1 MSDILVFLAIGF
13 FAALFFLNFYFRAKI
28 MKIYKKLINNRI
40 EFDISHIF
48 SKSKMEAEIL
58 PRYPAFRDDILSFS
72 GHIKKSLAIAAILV
86 VMITVIGII
95 LKSI

>member
-1 MSDILVFLAIGF
+1 MTDILVFLAIGF

-48 SKSKMEAEIL
+48 SRSKMETEIL
-58 PRYPAFRDDILSFS
+58 PRYPAFKDDILSFC
-72 GHIKKSLAIAAILV
+72 GHIKKSIAIAVVLV
-86 VMITVIGII
+86 VLIMAIGIV
-95 LKSI
+95 LKNI